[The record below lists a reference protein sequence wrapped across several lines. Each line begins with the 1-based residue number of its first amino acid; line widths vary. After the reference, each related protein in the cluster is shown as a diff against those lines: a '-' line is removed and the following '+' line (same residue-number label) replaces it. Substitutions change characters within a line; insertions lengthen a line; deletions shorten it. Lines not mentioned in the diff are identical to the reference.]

1 MPSANVMVRLCLNST
16 KEIEQAHG
24 HSRGSISPEVWQKML
39 LNEDEVLPI
48 GGGVAYASWLGC
60 DVEFGRRS

>member
-1 MPSANVMVRLCLNST
+1 MWNRT

-39 LNEDEVLPI
+39 LNDDEVLPI
-48 GGGVAYASWLGC
+48 GGDVAYASWIGC